1 MKLLKQL
8 LIYNRKSVAGQ
19 EPRNSRIP
27 TAADVPTLLGTGEF
41 SLVECE
47 QSLYTILTSSVCWRC
62 RAACDSVDLRPHNVN
77 GL

>member
-19 EPRNSRIP
+19 ESRNARIP

-41 SLVECE
+41 SLVEGE
-47 QSLYTILTSSVCWRC
+47 QTLYTILTPSVCWHC
-62 RAACDSVDLRPHNVN
+62 RAAYDSVDLRPHNVYS
-77 GL
+77 L